1 MMFLLLLLKVV
12 QVRLLRMELRQNLD
26 FIAAEY
32 EDNRLLLWSG
42 SRNVALEIISFGL
55 IMYRV
60 LILGKRKMCTQ
71 KKKKCVRIRNIP
83 KWLLNCILICL
94 YVIQSMEHEKMV
106 LKHHGRS
113 KTQELNVVSTM

>member
-12 QVRLLRMELRQNLD
+12 QLRLLRMELRQNLG

-32 EDNRLLLWSG
+32 ETILGTLSLENVVNFDYHSLLHSRILLWSG

-60 LILGKRKMCTQ
+60 IILGKRKMCTHT
-71 KKKKCVRIRNIP
+71 KHSKMVVELYIN
-83 KWLLNCILICL
+83 LLICD
-94 YVIQSMEHEKMV
+94 S
-106 LKHHGRS
+106 KHG
-113 KTQELNVVSTM
+113 T

>member
-12 QVRLLRMELRQNLD
+12 QVRLRRMELRQNLG

-60 LILGKRKMCTQ
+60 LILAWNM
-71 KKKKCVRIRNIP
+71 KKI
-83 KWLLNCILICL
+83 
-94 YVIQSMEHEKMV
+94 V